1 MSTIAD
7 VAARAGV
14 SKATASRAL
23 SGGGYVSAGT
33 RERVLA
39 AARELAYVA
48 HSSATSLATGRTFS
62 VGVIVPALGRWFFSE
77 LLAGIQEGLFSAG
90 YDMVLYGLQE
100 GSTERERLFGEVL
113 PRRRFDGIIAAGMQP
128 SADEHERLRLVDS
141 PVVTI
146 GAGGE
151 ESSTVSIDDAA
162 AARIA
167 TEHLIDLGHTD
178 IVFLGG
184 RADAAMHAVG
194 DDRRLDGYRAAMSA
208 AALESGIRH
217 AAGEP
222 SMTGGYD
229 AAVRMLGD
237 RKSRPTA
244 FVAVC
249 DEAAIGGVIAA
260 RRLGISVPTELSLV
274 GIDDHEHAEMFALTT
289 VRQQPRMQGMRAVE
303 LLRVRMEDPSA
314 APEHA
319 VMPSELVVRSSTATP
334 RQDAR
339 RPRGAERV
347 SGPGPS

>member
-23 SGGGYVSAGT
+23 SGGGYVSAAT
-33 RERVLA
+33 RERVQA

-48 HSSATSLATGRTFS
+48 HSSATSLATGRTLS
-62 VGVIVPALGRWFFSE
+62 VGVIVPNLGRWFFSE
-77 LLAGIQEGLFSAG
+77 LLAGVQEGLFTAG

-100 GSTERERLFGEVL
+100 GTAERERLFGQVL
-113 PRRRFDGIIAAGMQP
+113 PRRRFDGIIAAGIQP
-128 SADEHERLRLVDS
+128 RADERERLGAFDS
-141 PVVTI
+141 PVVTV

-151 ESSTVSIDDAA
+151 DTGVVSIDDAA

-184 RADAAMHAVG
+184 RADAAMRAIG

-208 AALESGIRH
+208 AALDSGIRH
-217 AAGEP
+217 AEGEP

-229 AAVRMLGD
+229 AAVRVLGD
-237 RKSRPTA
+237 RKNRPTA

-249 DEAAIGGVIAA
+249 DEAAIGGIIAA
-260 RRLGISVPTELSLV
+260 RRLGISVPAELSVV

-289 VRQQPRMQGMRAVE
+289 VRQLPRQQGLKAVE
-303 LLRVRMEDPSA
+303 LLRLRMTEPER
-314 APEHA
+314 APDHV
-319 VMPSELVVRSSTATP
+319 VMPSELVVRSSTTAP
-334 RQDAR
+334 R
-339 RPRGAERV
+339 
-347 SGPGPS
+347 